1 MRTLKESLISN
12 VTSGSTQR
20 ITSVKNSLDRIL
32 VTDYIKFILNMDFS
46 KQEFADTC
54 VSLDSSKGKVTFDV
68 NAIVNK
74 YSGIYIDFAGLIKDT
89 QLNINHIHFKNTNY
103 RSAGDNY
110 PVYNWFNRT
119 DIIDIP
125 RPITISGGPD
135 IATITGIRN
144 LNCTDKLTL
153 INVNLVGPN
162 LLVPVKLT
170 GDISTKFISQYGLV
184 LSDNMIYSDGV
195 SNKIFREF
203 GKRFD
208 SSTGQMS
215 YEPMMSN
222 ELCFKELV
230 KEIEKFNKFLIDGNI
245 IVNNMYNT
253 QGQRTELKLSNTE
266 ALGIS
271 RTGDSGIKE
280 FISKYGKYFN
290 EYKVYKFVDIKEHK
304 SKKHKYDKYHCIIFK
319 GPKIVKSI

>member
-32 VTDYIKFILNMDFS
+32 VTNYIKFILNMDFS

-54 VSLDSSKGKVTFDV
+54 VSLDRSKGKVIFDV
-68 NAIVNK
+68 NAIVNQ
-74 YSGIYIDFAGLIKDT
+74 YSGIYIDFAGLIKDN

-103 RSAGDNY
+103 RSAGNNY
-110 PVYNWFNRT
+110 PVYNWINRT

-125 RPITISGGPD
+125 RSITISGDND

-170 GDISTKFISQYGLV
+170 GSISTKFISQYGLV
-184 LSDNMIYSDGV
+184 LSDNMIYDDKV
-195 SNKIFREF
+195 SNKIFKEF

-208 SSTGQMS
+208 SSIGQMS
-215 YEPMMSN
+215 YKPMMDN
-222 ELCFKELV
+222 ELCFKELI
-230 KEIEKFNKFLIDGNI
+230 KEIEKFNKFLIDENI
-245 IVNNMYNT
+245 IINNMYNT

-280 FISKYGKYFN
+280 FINKYGKYFN
-290 EYKVYKFVDIKEHK
+290 EYKVYKFSDIKEDK
-304 SKKHKYDKYHCIIFK
+304 DKKQKYDKYHCIIFK
-319 GPKIVKSI
+319 GPKIVKNI